1 MELVIIGH
9 ILSDFYIQTNKV
21 ADKKKKSAWY
31 MLLHCIIY
39 MVGMYIV
46 LVALTGNFFEGLK
59 IAVIIGLSHIFVDII
74 KVKVDLKFPQYEY
87 VAFLLDQAIHIIA
100 VILICY
106 VFKSSFNFDRYFSIQ
121 LTDDISLHKAIV
133 VLIAGLICS
142 KPTAI
147 FVSLV
152 FKAIPKT
159 VEDADSEEQE
169 CDNEEQKESSKNNKK
184 KNSKAVKEDDEEQEE
199 IIKIGSWIGILERE
213 IILMLGLLGQ
223 FGAIGFVLAAKSLAR
238 YKQLEKKAFAE
249 KYLVGTL
256 LSALI
261 AIACVAI
268 CSLVK

>member
-9 ILSDFYIQTNKV
+9 ILGDFYIQTDKV
-21 ADKKKKSAWY
+21 ANEKKNSAWY
-31 MLLHCIIY
+31 MLLHGVLY
-39 MVGMYIV
+39 MIGMYIV

-59 IAVIIGLSHIFVDII
+59 IAVIIGLSHICVDII
-74 KVKVDLKFPQYEY
+74 KVRVDLKIPKYEY
-87 VAFLLDQAIHIIA
+87 VVFLLDQVIHIIFL
-100 VILICY
+100 ILICY
-106 VFKSSFNFDRYFSIQ
+106 LFKSSFNVDNYSSLQ
-121 LTDDISLHKAIV
+121 LIDDISLHKVIV
-133 VLIAGLICS
+133 VMIAGLICS

-152 FKAIPKT
+152 FKAIPIT
-159 VEDADSEEQE
+159 VEDADSEEHR
-169 CDNEEQKESSKNNKK
+169 CNKEEEKESSKSNKK
-184 KNSKAVKEDDEEQEE
+184 KDAKIVKEEQEE

-223 FGAIGFVLAAKSLAR
+223 YGAIGFVLAAKSLAR